1 MAILPPQIIDVSL
14 RGKGPTS
21 PPTIL
26 WPTVV
31 GYGDNPKN
39 GDSTKFPEWEQMK
52 IRNEANSVAPLAAFV
67 QAAAEAQDRLF
78 VLDEFLFNP
87 ANGALNARIDE
98 VLEWLPDSSTVNHV
112 RLLTSSIGTKTEE
125 KIIEDQLK
133 ERATKIN
140 GLRQSRST
148 TLAVEV
154 KFTLKINFPY
164 VHDRFAIV
172 DNELWHFGAT
182 VGGFHNQVNA
192 ASRGWHVDDHAAV
205 RFFEMAWA
213 GDPGASKYHGKRS
226 RGRGGNRA

>member
-1 MAILPPQIIDVSL
+1 MANIPPQIIDVGL
-14 RGKGPTS
+14 REKGPAS

-26 WPTVV
+26 WPTVI
-31 GYGDNPKN
+31 GYGDDPQY
-39 GDSTKFPEWEQMK
+39 GDSTKFPKWKEIK

-67 QAAAEAQDRLF
+67 QAAAEAQDRIF

-87 ANGALNARIDE
+87 MKGALNARIDE
-98 VLEWLPDSSTVNHV
+98 VLEWLPDSSTVNRV

-125 KIIEDQLK
+125 QIIKDQLN

-140 GLRQSRST
+140 GLRKSRST

-154 KFTLKINFPY
+154 RFTLKITFPY

-182 VGGFHNQVNA
+182 VGGLHNQVNA

-213 GDPGASKYHGKRS
+213 GDPDAARCHGKRS
-226 RGRGGNRA
+226 RGRGRNRA